1 MSALDGH
8 GERRYAAQNDI
19 TLPKVPLLRALFV
32 AFCLLSTAFYAARFW
47 GVFAAGELFHR
58 LGFDWSLFYAQA
70 MAVRAGAGANMYDP
84 AEIDAHFQPLLRY
97 YAGSAT
103 SLTRWPQAYPPWVAA
118 AVEPFQL
125 PPPPVRCA

>member
-8 GERRYAAQNDI
+8 GERRYAAQDDI

-58 LGFDWSLFYAQA
+58 LGFDRSLFYAQA
-70 MAVRAGAGANMYDP
+70 MAVRAGAGANIYHPPD
-84 AEIDAHFQPLLRY
+84 IDAYLQPLLPHY
-97 YAGSAT
+97 G
-103 SLTRWPQAYPPWVAA
+103 
-118 AVEPFQL
+118 
-125 PPPPVRCA
+125 